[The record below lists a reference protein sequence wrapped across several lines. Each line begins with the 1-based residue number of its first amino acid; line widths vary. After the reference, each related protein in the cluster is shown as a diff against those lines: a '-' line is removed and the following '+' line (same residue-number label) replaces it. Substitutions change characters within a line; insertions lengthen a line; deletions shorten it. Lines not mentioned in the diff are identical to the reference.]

1 MEDPNDWL
9 GLVANIAA
17 IVTALVAFVGSTWFF
32 VERGSKRR
40 RLEAY
45 LKAERDEGDDD
56 DKGQRSIL
64 HLIARVGL
72 TEQEILQAGFR
83 SKHIGRVLTTNKS
96 DGMAKD
102 ILLVYRD

>member
-1 MEDPNDWL
+1 MDDPRDWL

-17 IVTALVAFVGSTWFF
+17 IVTALVAFAGSAWF
-32 VERGSKRR
+32 VMERSAKRR

-45 LKAERDEGDDD
+45 LKDARDAGK

-72 TEQEILQAGFR
+72 TEQEILQASFR
-83 SKHIGRVLTTNKS
+83 SKHIGRVLTTNTT
-96 DGMAKD
+96 DGIAKD
-102 ILLVYRD
+102 ILLEYRD

>member
-1 MEDPNDWL
+1 MDDPTDWL

-17 IVTALVAFVGSTWFF
+17 IVTALVALAGSGWY
-32 VERGSKRR
+32 VIERGAKRR

-45 LKAERDEGDDD
+45 LKAQRDAGNN
-56 DKGQRSIL
+56 KGQRSIL

-72 TEQEILQAGFR
+72 TEQEILQASFR
-83 SKHIGRVLTTNKS
+83 SKHIGRVLTTNKT

-102 ILLVYRD
+102 LLLEYRD

>member
-1 MEDPNDWL
+1 MDDSKDWL

-17 IVTALVAFVGSTWFF
+17 ILTALVAVVGSAWF
-32 VERGSKRR
+32 VMERGAKRR

-45 LKAERDEGDDD
+45 LKAERDKGQ

-72 TEQEILQAGFR
+72 TEQEILQASFR
-83 SKHIGRVLTTNKS
+83 SRHIGRVLTTNKA
-96 DGMAKD
+96 DGIAKD
-102 ILLVYRD
+102 ILLEYRD